1 MKQHKEV
8 LIYII
13 YDLRQKYVYNLLA
26 YSFLTNTTN
35 EKFEYI
41 TFNSFWN
48 FSKTLLRRI
57 D

>member
-35 EKFEYI
+35 ENLNISLSIHFGIFLKLY
-41 TFNSFWN
+41 
-48 FSKTLLRRI
+48 
-57 D
+57 